1 MVGYLLPSE
10 ETSAIASVLSSG
22 DGNRLDNIF
31 LSVVSYVKASM
42 LLDERLSKLKRGPD
56 DT

>member
-1 MVGYLLPSE
+1 MTQEDIRY
-10 ETSAIASVLSSG
+10 SG

-31 LSVVSYVKASM
+31 LSVVTYVKASM